1 MYIIV
6 DQNTYHPTH
15 VKMRRNGKWSVILIS
30 QLKSASLSDGIFQF
44 NAKDFPKA
52 EIIDLR

>member
-6 DQNTYHPTH
+6 DSSSYRPTH
-15 VKMRRNGKWSVILIS
+15 VKMKQKDKWSTIIIS
-30 QLKSASLSDGIFQF
+30 QLTTASLSDNLFQF
-44 NAKDFPKA
+44 NSKDFPKA